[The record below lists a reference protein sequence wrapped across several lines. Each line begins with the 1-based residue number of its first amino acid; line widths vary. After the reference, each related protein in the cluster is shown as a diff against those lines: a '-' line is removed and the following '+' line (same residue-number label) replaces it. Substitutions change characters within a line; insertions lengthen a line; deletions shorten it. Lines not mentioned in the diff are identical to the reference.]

1 MLNTYQLL
9 SYDCKNERKYF
20 NNGCMVAYGPSLAN
34 REKHLPDKL
43 IKDLASHGEL
53 EIRLSDSLKQIK
65 LIPLFV
71 PIFIFIILSGLNE

>member
-1 MLNTYQLL
+1 M
-9 SYDCKNERKYF
+9 
-20 NNGCMVAYGPSLAN
+20 AYGPSLAN

-53 EIRLSDSLKQIK
+53 EIRLSDALKQIK

-71 PIFIFIILSGLNE
+71 PIDFLICRIFSRGHYVQMGCLCGSRDLP

>member
-9 SYDCKNERKYF
+9 SYVCKNERKYF
-20 NNGCMVAYGPSLAN
+20 NNGYMVAYGPSLAN

-43 IKDLASHGEL
+43 IKDLTSHGEL
-53 EIRLSDSLKQIK
+53 EIRLSDALKQIK

>member
-1 MLNTYQLL
+1 
-9 SYDCKNERKYF
+9 
-20 NNGCMVAYGPSLAN
+20 
-34 REKHLPDKL
+34 LPDKL

-53 EIRLSDSLKQIK
+53 EIRLSDALKQIK